1 MILEPLDAVT
11 GGPGRQAGR
20 ALLVAA
26 LLLALAAC
34 QREAPVPSGPGSAAP
49 QDDAA
54 ALPDALQENAELK
67 DTVETT
73 DRYVIGISYAP
84 VINRHPGLAK
94 VIRDYDAR
102 LRAELIE
109 AVEAYGNDRP
119 GVPYELSISYDA
131 VLETPTLVAI
141 AADGS
146 RYTGGAHGEPLV
158 ERFVWLAAEQRLL
171 GAAELVPEPAGWL
184 AIGDYVQEQLHSASS
199 VRADADSLEP
209 DARARVVRDAD
220 QMIEQ
225 GTGPDPDNF
234 SRFEPVVDAA
244 GRATAVRFV
253 FPPYQVA
260 PYALGTQSVDVPAA
274 VILPHVAEQYR
285 SLFATP

>member
-1 MILEPLDAVT
+1 MTMPPLETD
-11 GGPGRQAGR
+11 AGR
-20 ALLVAA
+20 APEHHTRRALLAVA

-34 QREAPVPSGPGSAAP
+34 QREATAPAGPGSAPPLAG
-49 QDDAA
+49 DNA
-54 ALPDALQENAELK
+54 ALPGALQAELK

-73 DRYVIGISYAP
+73 EGYVIGISYAP

-94 VIRDYDAR
+94 LIREYDAG
-102 LRAELIE
+102 LRAELLE

-119 GVPYELSISYDA
+119 GVPYELSMSYDA
-131 VLETPTLVAI
+131 VLDTPALVAI

-158 ERFVWLAAEQRLL
+158 ERFVWLATEERLL
-171 GAAELVPEPAGWL
+171 GAAELVPERAGWL
-184 AIGDYVQEQLHSASS
+184 AIGDYVQEQLHTASS
-199 VRADADSLEP
+199 VRADADRLEP
-209 DARARVVRDAD
+209 EARARVVRDAD
-220 QMIEQ
+220 EMIEE

-244 GRATAVRFV
+244 GRITAVRFV

-260 PYALGTQSVDVPAA
+260 PYALGTQTVDVPAA
-274 VILPHVAEQYR
+274 VILPHVADRYR